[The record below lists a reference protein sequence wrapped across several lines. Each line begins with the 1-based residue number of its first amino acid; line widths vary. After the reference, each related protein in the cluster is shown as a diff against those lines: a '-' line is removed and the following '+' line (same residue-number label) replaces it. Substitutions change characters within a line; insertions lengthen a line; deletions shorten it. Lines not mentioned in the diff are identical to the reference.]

1 MLAKHSRNLISGK
14 YYPSKFKRSNES
26 LNGGR
31 AKSPLKKCRYRLQF
45 DRWFLVVLTFFES
58 LKVFLIN
65 MVKTLI
71 MSAKMASPGLLKI

>member
-45 DRWFLVVLTFFES
+45 DR
-58 LKVFLIN
+58 
-65 MVKTLI
+65 
-71 MSAKMASPGLLKI
+71 